1 MALPKLNQNS
11 DFQKQSINNQSEM
24 SGGINNVASQLNNQ
38 TKILGR
44 VENWLDQTYELH
56 KEYYDLQREDRREAA
71 RARKKMQGG
80 AASMGSGKTT
90 SGDGGGFALPILA
103 GLGVG
108 ALASKISEYFK
119 GLNKSVLKDANKT
132 SATSK
137 KNAKKVN
144 NAADDLKK
152 GAKKVNTAADDL
164 KRGSAK
170 INTAADNLTKK
181 VTKFKLD
188 PIKGLVKVNDDII
201 KVAGKTD
208 DLARAGKLGVAFQAA
223 TQASDA
229 GGVAK
234 WLSTSTTGKII
245 SKAFSFA
252 TVVEGVA
259 VNVKDAYDVGSA
271 VLDEDIRTK
280 VQSEDLGGVI
290 GGAIGGALGLV
301 FGGPA
306 GGFLGL
312 SLGNWVGENIGKMF
326 DSEFSQEFLLEQD
339 ELTKEIKRVQRSI
352 KLLNEQ
358 KSQMSDAEYEAQMAA
373 LKTQED
379 ILASQS
385 FSMLEISELKKIADE
400 KGENYNKFK
409 SEIGDI
415 DSATEQEL
423 EKLRSLKSSYDKAFD
438 TFNKAAGIIIDPAQ
452 KLIDAGIIKD
462 EFLTKNTIDKS
473 RLGEVSDLQLSQL
486 LEGGTLLPQSNQAI
500 IAEGKRRGLTLT
512 QSKYRPPTGPS
523 TTSVFGLDGES
534 TSTATPSTFSM
545 GSYMQAIGQ
554 RESGGFI
561 NKKTGKVDPYQAIG
575 GSGNLYLGKYQ
586 MGSAALET
594 VGYLKA
600 GSSKDNPAAWK
611 DPKNWTRGLSGY
623 QDFLNSPEIQD
634 LAMKK
639 YTAVNKR
646 TLMNR
651 NVLSEYSSPAR
662 VAGFLAAAHLL
673 GAKTVA
679 TKGIE
684 GVDGNNVK
692 GTEYFNI
699 GAASQGGF
707 SMAPA
712 GGGSASGGRAGAAVL
727 EVSMGQATR
736 GAGGG
741 NVVDNSTVVTD
752 NSVNQASSTN
762 VSLPARASN
771 NSPPQV
777 RPDPVRGDGFYGLLN

>member
-90 SGDGGGFALPILA
+90 SGGDGGGFALPILA

-339 ELTKEIKRVQRSI
+339 ELTKEITRVQRSI

-423 EKLRSLKSSYDKAFD
+423 EKLKSLKASYDKAFN
-438 TFNKAAGIIIDPAQ
+438 TFNEAAGIIIDPAQ

-462 EFLTKNTIDKS
+462 EFLSKNTIDKS

-486 LEGGTLLPQSNQAI
+486 LEGGTLMPQSNKAI
-500 IAEGKRRGLTLT
+500 IEEGKRRGLTLT
-512 QSKYRPPTGPS
+512 QSKLREQTGPDTAS
-523 TTSVFGLDGES
+523 LFGLDGES

-545 GSYMQAIGQ
+545 RSFMNAIGE
-554 RESGGFI
+554 RESAGSGG
-561 NKKTGKVDPYQAIG
+561 YQATG
-575 GSGNLYLGKYQ
+575 GSGDAYLGRYQ
-586 MGSAALET
+586 MGSMALEDA
-594 VGYLKA
+594 GFLKP
-600 GSSKDNPAAWK
+600 GSTKREGAYAWK
-611 DPKNWTRGLSGY
+611 NDKNWLKVSGH
-623 QDFLNSPEIQD
+623 QEFLNLPSMQD
-634 LAMKK
+634 LAFKRYTEKNKK
-639 YTAVNKR
+639 
-646 TLMNR
+646 TLMDN
-651 NVLSEYSSPAR
+651 NIISEYSSPAR
-662 VAGFLAAAHLL
+662 VAGFLGAAHLL
-673 GAKTVA
+673 GATQVSKY
-679 TKGIE
+679 GIS
-684 GVDGNNVK
+684 GKDANNVS

-699 GAASQGGF
+699 GGGSQGGF
-707 SMAPA
+707 SISPS
-712 GGGSASGGRAGAAVL
+712 GTGNISGGRSGAAVL
-727 EVSMGQATR
+727 QVSAEQATR

-752 NSVNQASSTN
+752 NSVSQASSTN
-762 VSLPARASN
+762 ISLPAGPRNN
-771 NSPPQV
+771 NSVQDLVFGP
-777 RPDPVRGDGFYGLLN
+777 

>member
-339 ELTKEIKRVQRSI
+339 ELTKEIARVQRSI

-385 FSMLEISELKKIADE
+385 SSMLQISELKKIADE

-462 EFLTKNTIDKS
+462 IFLTKNKIDKS
-473 RLGEVSDLQLSQL
+473 RLGEVSDLELSQL
-486 LEGGTLLPQSNQAI
+486 LEGGTLMPESNRAI
-500 IAEGKRRGLTLT
+500 IEEGKRRGLTLT
-512 QSKYRPPTGPS
+512 QSKLRQPTGPS
-523 TTSVFGLDGES
+523 TASVFGLDGES
-534 TSTATPSTFSM
+534 APIASAAATFSM
-545 GSYMQAIGQ
+545 SSYMQSVGQ

-600 GSSKDNPAAWK
+600 GSSKGNPAAWK

-777 RPDPVRGDGFYGLLN
+777 RPDPVRDGFYL